1 MKTQSKTAGTMENE
15 SLETLFKSELTEAYF
30 AQKKLGEVYQRL
42 TDAAHNEDLKKAF
55 DAQVHNTTLQV
66 SRMEQCFT
74 LLELKPD
81 TKYAD
86 VISGLTKS
94 AEDAIAQFPEGH
106 VRDAAMIASAQKIE
120 HYGISAYG
128 TLRTMATVL
137 GRVQC
142 AELIEDNK
150 DEEAETD
157 EVLTRLAISINQL
170 AFEGA

>member
-1 MKTQSKTAGTMENE
+1 MKTQSKTTGTMEHE
-15 SLETLFKSELTEAYF
+15 SLETLFKGQLTEVYF
-30 AQKKLGEVYQRL
+30 AQKQLGEVYQRMA
-42 TDAAHNEDLKKAF
+42 DAAHHEELKKAF
-55 DAQVHNTTLQV
+55 DAQVQNTTLQV
-66 SRMEQCFT
+66 SRMEQCFN

-81 TKYAD
+81 VKYAD
-86 VISGLTKS
+86 VVAAMASI
-94 AEDAIAQFPEGH
+94 ADEAIEQFNEGH
-106 VRDAAMIASAQKIE
+106 VRDAALIAAAQKIE

-128 TLRTMATVL
+128 TLRTMATIL

-157 EVLTRLAISINQL
+157 EALTRLATNINQL